1 LYVAVLGVW
10 RQRQATDQTILAF
23 MIPLAL
29 IALATLDNASDRRVW
44 SMLRD
49 WLATLLVLFAYWS
62 VDWMANGHGDG
73 RLEHAL
79 IRWDRTLMNDWGL
92 GAAIEAGGIAFP
104 TILEVSYLLVYSIL
118 PLIIA
123 VFYVQHRRDCLEEFL
138 VPFLLGT
145 LTAYALLPH
154 FPTQAPRFLFPAE
167 DLPRFETAVRRL
179 NLWILN
185 NGDIR
190 SSIFPSGHVAFAFSS
205 AFAIRMAFPAR
216 RHVASALL
224 VLAGLVWLDTIYG
237 RYHYAA
243 DGLAGL
249 IASAVPI
256 GGLALWRASARRS
269 I

>member
-1 LYVAVLGVW
+1 MSVSPRRASFETRELVVIGLL
-10 RQRQATDQTILAF
+10 TLAA
-23 MIPLAL
+23 LAL
-29 IALATLDNASDRRVW
+29 RVAGMGQ
-44 SMLRD
+44 S
-49 WLATLLVLFAYWS
+49 LFGDELFTYADLS
-62 VDWMANGHGDG
+62 GRGVAEVVRHVANGGVED
-73 RLEHAL
+73 
-79 IRWDRTLMNDWGL
+79 N
-92 GAAIEAGGIAFP
+92 P
-104 TILEVSYLLVYSIL
+104 
-118 PLIIA
+118 PL
-123 VFYVQHRRDCLEEFL
+123 FYVLAELSSRLGPTEVWMRLPS
-138 VPFLLGT
+138 VLLGT
-145 LTAYALLPH
+145 LTAYALLPR

-179 NLWILN
+179 NLWILDH
-185 NGDIR
+185 GDIR

-205 AFAIRMAFPAR
+205 AFAIRMACPAR
-216 RHVASALL
+216 RRVAAVLL